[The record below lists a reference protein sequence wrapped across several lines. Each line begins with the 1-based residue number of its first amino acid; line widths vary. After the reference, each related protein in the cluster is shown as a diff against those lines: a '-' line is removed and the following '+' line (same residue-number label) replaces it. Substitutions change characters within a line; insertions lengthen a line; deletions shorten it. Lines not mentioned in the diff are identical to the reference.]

1 MHHGR
6 PSLQAVGTL
15 GDAHAQRGPQRT
27 ASGDGGV
34 GRQERLLVKV
44 PVWRAANQTQR
55 GTRVELHGVPSATP
69 HIRSH
74 TRTPTTMIMRAPQQH
89 VHGRPSVG
97 YRLAPLRCH
106 ETTHGAAATRHQVR
120 APRQHSSMCTC
131 ALVLAPHALC
141 SFTSVSVCVFTLACA
156 CVCIYIDSFV
166 FSLCASHF
174 LSVCDVRARSGWTSR
189 GSAYDVP
196 GRTQSAG
203 KAAPRFGWPGKC
215 PSWSHC
221 AGPAATRYS

>member
-27 ASGDGGV
+27 ASGDGSV

-55 GTRVELHGVPSATP
+55 GTRVELHGVPPATP
-69 HIRSH
+69 HIRSQ
-74 TRTPTTMIMRAPQQH
+74 TRTRTTMIMRAPQQH

-120 APRQHSSMCTC
+120 APRQHSSMCTR
-131 ALVLAPHALC
+131 ALVLASHALC
-141 SFTSVSVCVFTLACA
+141 SFTSVPVCVFTLACA
-156 CVCIYIDSFV
+156 CVCVYRLFCI
-166 FSLCASHF
+166 
-174 LSVCDVRARSGWTSR
+174 LSVCLSLSLCVRRTRSIWM
-189 GSAYDVP
+189 DE
-196 GRTQSAG
+196 
-203 KAAPRFGWPGKC
+203 PR
-215 PSWSHC
+215 
-221 AGPAATRYS
+221 